1 MARRQ
6 SPHGEEVGRPRTGS
20 QAHAAR
26 PAGERTDALPAER
39 CQGMARIQG
48 DQVNSTWGVYPVT
61 TNRPKKPKKALVGEP
76 PPLRYYV
83 RWRVDGVMRKR
94 SFTAKGHADTF
105 RERLVV
111 AKVMGWDA
119 DGRGWPVD
127 PTQAVTTGAV
137 VLGGGLTFEE
147 YANTWY
153 DIRRSGFRDKNRRA
167 HRDNLRFAIAV
178 LRYGPQDPRLS
189 RGGRRVAGGS
199 ILMDDLVADDVIRAI
214 SVRLTTNKRT
224 AASNLRRI
232 REAYEQG
239 LPAVDLPPE
248 RASRATVRGFYITT
262 AMIITAARES
272 SVIEHN
278 PLVGTARH
286 APPSKPSAF
295 GTRFVPSVDEVFD
308 LADAI
313 SQLGPLLPNGR
324 HAGDRFAAL
333 VLTSGTLGPR
343 PGEQVA
349 HKPDWIDW
357 DGLAMRFEQSA
368 GRVYD
373 PEEGIRG
380 LQLNSLKHREEGDFR
395 EVPMLADV
403 ADALRTHIERGYAT
417 PDRTW
422 TGVSGTAALDW
433 SNMKDVYWR
442 PALEKVFGG
451 SGKPQLVTMQPKMLR
466 KAAITFWLDSGI
478 GFPQAAEWAG
488 HSEDVSKKYYAGRS
502 SATYQREAGL
512 LAMGHKS
519 AIDNG
524 AAQRMA
530 S

>member
-1 MARRQ
+1 M
-6 SPHGEEVGRPRTGS
+6 
-20 QAHAAR
+20 
-26 PAGERTDALPAER
+26 
-39 CQGMARIQG
+39 
-48 DQVNSTWGVYPVT
+48 NSTWGVYPVT
-61 TNRPKKPKKALVGEP
+61 TNQGGAAATADGSRGKPTSPKRWL
-76 PPLRYYV
+76 V
-83 RWRVDGVMRKR
+83 RWRVDGVLRKR
-94 SFTAKGHADTF
+94 SFTIKGHADAF
-105 RERLVV
+105 RDQLVV
-111 AKVMGWDA
+111 AKVKGWDA

-127 PTQAVTTGAV
+127 PDRVANAGARL
-137 VLGGGLTFEE
+137 LGEGLTFEE
-147 YANTWY
+147 YANSWY
-153 DIRRSGFRDKNRRA
+153 DIRRSGFGDKNRRA
-167 HRDNLRFAIAV
+167 HRDNMRFAVDA
-178 LRYGPQDPRLS
+178 LRYGTGDPRLRLG
-189 RGGRRVAGGS
+189 RGQVAGGS

-214 SVRLTTNKRT
+214 SVRRTTNKRT
-224 AASNLRRI
+224 AASNQRRI
-232 REAYEQG
+232 REAFEQG
-239 LPAVDLPPE
+239 LPVVELPPE
-248 RASRATVRGFYITT
+248 RASRATVRSFYIST
-262 AMIITAARES
+262 AMIIAAAKES
-272 SVIEHN
+272 NVITHN
-278 PLVGTARH
+278 PLAGTARH
-286 APPSKPSAF
+286 APPAKCSPYSS
-295 GTRFVPSVDEVFD
+295 RVVPSVDEVFD

-313 SQLGPLLPNGR
+313 SQLGPLMTNGR
-324 HAGDRFAAL
+324 YAGDRFTAL
-333 VLTSGTLGPR
+333 ILTSGTLGPR

-349 HKPDWIDW
+349 HKTEWIDW
-357 DGLAMRFEQSA
+357 DGQSLRFEQSA

-417 PDRTW
+417 PGRTW
-422 TGVSGTAALDW
+422 TGVGATAALDW

-451 SGKPQLVTMQPKMLR
+451 SGKAQLVTMQPKMLR

-519 AIDNG
+519 AVDTG
-524 AAQRMA
+524 SAQRVA